1 MEQVTDSAVAKESV
15 TLGKDSRLLG
25 SGNAERTRVCVV
37 IQREGEKWAGA
48 EK

>member
-15 TLGKDSRLLG
+15 TLGKDSGLLG
-25 SGNAERTRVCVV
+25 SGNGERTRVGVV